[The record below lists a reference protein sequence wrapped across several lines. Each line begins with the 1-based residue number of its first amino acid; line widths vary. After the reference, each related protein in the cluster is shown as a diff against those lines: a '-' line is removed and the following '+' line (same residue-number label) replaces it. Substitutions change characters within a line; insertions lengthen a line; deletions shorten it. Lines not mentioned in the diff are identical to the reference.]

1 MRAGVVLPAGR
12 GGSAAV
18 LRKANKVSIL
28 QRKGWTMYT
37 SEIHA
42 KAIIAAALI
51 ASHAVEVPQLPDAR
65 MGADDVAATRLREL
79 TEYVYRAIVGT
90 HG

>member
-1 MRAGVVLPAGR
+1 
-12 GGSAAV
+12 
-18 LRKANKVSIL
+18 
-28 QRKGWTMYT
+28 MYT

-51 ASHAVEVPQLPDAR
+51 ASHAVEIPQLPDAKL
-65 MGADDVAATRLREL
+65 GADDVAATRLREL

>member
-1 MRAGVVLPAGR
+1 MRSGVVLPAER

-65 MGADDVAATRLREL
+65 TGADDGAATRLREL

>member
-1 MRAGVVLPAGR
+1 
-12 GGSAAV
+12 
-18 LRKANKVSIL
+18 
-28 QRKGWTMYT
+28 MYT

-51 ASHAVEVPQLPDAR
+51 SSHAVEIPQLP
-65 MGADDVAATRLREL
+65 AAALEKDNSAAIRLRDL